1 VTEKAR
7 VIALVFML
15 LDEVIIVFTILAV
28 ASGVYL
34 LIRSRFLILQY
45 FLLGWKSLSG
55 AMDQKRTSHQAS
67 QADAFF
73 LEGLPGIF
81 PGALVG
87 ALLARSFQTEG
98 MLLVILLSLPLAMA
112 LRYSFITLL
121 LTAKQ
126 RHPTGKPQLHLFL
139 AALGSRW
146 AGYVYLVFFLLYTA
160 WFSAVATVPLV
171 TSVLDVSGFQVAIV
185 LSLFFL
191 LIPRLYGKLRPVL
204 VYSVIIASLLAIA
217 SFILIILGSTAD
229 LPEALSESLAPN
241 DVVPGRLLLGLGVYW
256 LFTEIIQLPTGVH
269 ESIRTDYPV
278 RAGLASMMGPL
289 LSAIVAIACFAL
301 PDQLFHRNFFS
312 DHGLAGTLLLGS
324 SLFLALSAFIS
335 HVRNLFRLTA
345 RPALL
350 SGSVQIFFFLL
361 LLAFPVLLGGYLDL
375 QTLLL
380 LGAALGTLAHFPL
393 LLALVLSGSELHREK
408 LRFLDEGHARYE
420 IARDTYL
427 FLWTI
432 LPKNLLSRIFGW
444 IAFLRLPRFIMLPLL
459 QAFARAYKI
468 NVDEAEL
475 ELKDYPSLNQFFT
488 RALRDGSRVVHQAV
502 DTFVSPVDGR
512 ILQLGRI
519 EKGTMLQ
526 AKGLRYTLP
535 DLLDHSE
542 YTPRFMHGSFMIVY
556 LSPQDYHRIHT
567 PAEGQILGY
576 TYSPGRLFMVNQIAV
591 RGIQGLF
598 PKNERLTTYL
608 QTQFGLIAVVKVGA
622 TNVGK
627 ISVTYDTIQTN
638 RWFRRTIHHSYE
650 KQIVYGRGQ
659 ELGRFEMGS
668 TVILLFEEGSVEFR
682 ADLRPEQKVTFGEN
696 LGRFTARRKK

>member
-1 VTEKAR
+1 
-7 VIALVFML
+7 ML
-15 LDEVIIVFTILAV
+15 LDEVIVVFTILAV

-34 LIRSRFLILQY
+34 LVRSRFLILRY

-55 AMDQKRTSHQAS
+55 AMDQKKTSHQAS
-67 QADAFF
+67 QAEAFF
-73 LEGLPGIF
+73 LESLPGII
-81 PGALVG
+81 PGAIIG
-87 ALLARSFQTEG
+87 ALLARMVQQEG
-98 MLLVILLSLPLAMA
+98 MLLVILLSVPLAMT

-121 LTAKQ
+121 LAARQ
-126 RHPTGKPQLHLFL
+126 RHPTGRAQLHLFSPAGQL
-139 AALGSRW
+139 PW
-146 AGYVYLVFFLLYTA
+146 VGYVYLILFLLYTA
-160 WFSAVATVPLV
+160 WFSAVATVPLL
-171 TSVLDVSGFQVAIV
+171 TAVLDLSGFQLAIV
-185 LSLFFL
+185 MSLIFLVIPRVYGRLRPL
-191 LIPRLYGKLRPVL
+191 LI
-204 VYSVIIASLLAIA
+204 YSVIAACGVMIFAIFWIFFIKSPGLDALNTLKEGLLNVRQGNTSA
-217 SFILIILGSTAD
+217 
-229 LPEALSESLAPN
+229 
-241 DVVPGRLLLGLGVYW
+241 LLLGLGLYW
-256 LFTEIIQLPTGVH
+256 LFTEILQPSTGVH
-269 ESIRTDYPV
+269 ETIRTDYPS

-289 LSAIVAIACFAL
+289 FSALIAVFCFAL
-301 PDQLFHRNFFS
+301 PATYFNRNFFS
-312 DHGLAGTLLLGS
+312 DQGPVGFLLLGS
-324 SLFLALSAFIS
+324 LFLLALSAFIS

-350 SGSVQIFFFLL
+350 SGSVQILFFLL
-361 LLAFPVLLGGYLDL
+361 LLSFPVLFAGTVDL
-375 QTLLL
+375 STILLV
-380 LGAALGTLAHFPL
+380 GAALGALAHFPL
-393 LLALVLSGSELHREK
+393 LLALLLSGSELHRQK

-488 RALRDGSRVVHQAV
+488 RALRDGSRVVHQAL

-512 ILQLGRI
+512 ILQLGSIDR
-519 EKGTMLQ
+519 GTMLQ

-535 DLLDHSE
+535 DLLDHSD
-542 YTPRFMHGSFMIVY
+542 YTPRFLRGKFMIVY

-567 PAEGQILGY
+567 PAHGQILGY

-608 QTQFGLIAVVKVGA
+608 QTDYGLIAVVKVGA

-638 RWFRRTIHHSYE
+638 RWFRRTVHHSYE
-650 KQIVYGRGQ
+650 KTIHYGRGQ

-668 TVILLFEEGSVEFR
+668 TVILLFEEGMVEFR
-682 ADLRPEQKVTFGEN
+682 PDLKAEQKVTFGEN
-696 LGRFTARRKK
+696 LGRFKGRRGRT